1 MLSTNICCWHWFR
14 KNFWLPANYA
24 LLWTLAWVPTPYTGL
39 CEAKLT
45 QIQQRFQFL
54 KFETIVSFSTTRLF
68 TTLFLSKES
77 TSQILKINLIIIGH
91 LTSSSSLS
99 FSLLKFFL
107 LNKLESNMYLNPHY
121 CN

>member
-1 MLSTNICCWHWFR
+1 MKVPVCCVINQYLLSVLVSE
-14 KNFWLPANYA
+14 NFWLPANYA
-24 LLWTLAWVPTPYTGL
+24 LLWTLAWVPTPYTGQ

-77 TSQILKINLIIIGH
+77 TSQILKINLIRIG
-91 LTSSSSLS
+91 L
-99 FSLLKFFL
+99 
-107 LNKLESNMYLNPHY
+107 
-121 CN
+121 